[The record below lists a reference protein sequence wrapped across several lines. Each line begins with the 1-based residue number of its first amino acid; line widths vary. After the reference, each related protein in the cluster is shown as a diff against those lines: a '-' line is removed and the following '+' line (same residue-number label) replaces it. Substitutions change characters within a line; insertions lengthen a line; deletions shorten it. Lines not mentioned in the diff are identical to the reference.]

1 MMINSNYA
9 QQVALAKSNNA
20 TLVNFSNTTAP
31 VQAIAG
37 EKDTV
42 RLSDKALA
50 MMKGTEIKEIAP
62 TYVRPE
68 TANSLLTKSE
78 DAKNDVL
85 HTSKST
91 SSKDNVTFDN
101 RFNEIMQNIL
111 DQRLGIDRD
120 KLEEIEA
127 MMEEIANN
135 ENMSPEEKQ
144 LALEKLAEMREKVI
158 EESREIREVA
168 KQTE

>member
-37 EKDTV
+37 EQDTV
-42 RLSDKALA
+42 TLSDKALA
-50 MMKGTEIKEIAP
+50 MMNGTEIKEIAP
-62 TYVRPE
+62 TYVKPE
-68 TANSLLTKSE
+68 TAKSLLVKSE
-78 DAKNDVL
+78 GAKNDVL

-91 SSKDNVTFDN
+91 SRKADVIFDN

>member
-9 QQVALAKSNNA
+9 QQVALAKSNNT

-42 RLSDKALA
+42 TLSDKALA
-50 MMKGTEIKEIAP
+50 MMNGNEIKEIAP

>member
-9 QQVALAKSNNA
+9 QQVTLAKSNNA
-20 TLVNFSNTTAP
+20 AFVNFANTTAP
-31 VQAIAG
+31 VQAISG

-42 RLSDKALA
+42 TLSDKALA
-50 MMKGTEIKEIAP
+50 MMNGTEIKEIAP
-62 TYVRPE
+62 TYVRPQ
-68 TANSLLTKSE
+68 TANSLL
-78 DAKNDVL
+78 AKNDTL
-85 HTSKST
+85 HTS

-120 KLEEIEA
+120 KLKEIEA

-144 LALEKLAEMREKVI
+144 QALEKLAEMREKVI
-158 EESREIREVA
+158 EESREVREFS

>member
-37 EKDTV
+37 EQDTV
-42 RLSDKALA
+42 TLSDKALA
-50 MMKGTEIKEIAP
+50 MMNGTEIKEIAP
-62 TYVRPE
+62 TYVKPE
-68 TANSLLTKSE
+68 TAKSLLVKSE
-78 DAKNDVL
+78 GAKNDVL

-91 SSKDNVTFDN
+91 SRKADVIFDN

-120 KLEEIEA
+120 KLKEIEA

-144 LALEKLAEMREKVI
+144 QALEKLAEMREKVI
-158 EESREIREVA
+158 EESREVREFS

>member
-1 MMINSNYA
+1 MMINSNYD

-42 RLSDKALA
+42 TLSDKALA
-50 MMKGTEIKEIAP
+50 MMNGTEIKEIAP

-111 DQRLGIDRD
+111 DQRLGVDRD

-127 MMEEIANN
+127 MMAEIANN

-144 LALEKLAEMREKVI
+144 QALEKLGEMREKVI
-158 EESREIREVA
+158 EESREIREIA
-168 KQTE
+168 KQTD